1 MKILFISL
9 SFFISL
15 ILSAQDYNVKNIA
28 DSIKVNADVVLRV
41 EDYEI
46 KVASPKEAILKHKYA
61 LTILNEDGKHYA
73 GYYNMYGK
81 FNKLNKVVA
90 KLYDSTG
97 KLLKTVK
104 KKDMLDMAYNDQVSL
119 ISDDRT
125 VRYDFAWKTY
135 PYTIEIEDEE
145 ELKGFFSLPEWT
157 PVENASFA
165 VEKSSLTVVVPKDY
179 TLHYKLLKN
188 TKPPIEHIIDKNKTY
203 EWTINN
209 YKAIEHEPFSPDK
222 RKIVPGVLLAPSDF
236 EIDGYKGN
244 LDTWNNFGKFL
255 WQLYKG
261 RDVLP
266 ANVKSDIHKIT
277 DTVLDIDRKINLLY
291 DYLQQNTHY
300 ISIQMGI
307 GGWQPFDAGY
317 VAKNKYGDCKALS
330 NYMIAL
336 LKEAGVS
343 AKQVIIKAGAGLN
356 GLNKDFPS
364 NAFNH
369 AVMFIPNGNDTTWL
383 ECTSQYESPGFM
395 GSFTG
400 DRDALMLD
408 SSGGYIVHTPVYKA
422 SDNIQKRVIKASIT
436 ADGTLNADI
445 NTTFSGVSQHIKFNM
460 LHYANKEQK
469 DKELNAELHLPTY
482 RVESSEYKEHRGKI
496 PSIDEYLKI
505 TAENYANV
513 TAKRMFVVPNLI
525 EREDRLDTSKKRNFD
540 IVLHNSFTDID
551 SIEILIPVGYT
562 IESTPKDIDIKNK
575 FGSYSYK
582 VHLESNTIKLH
593 RQFTLYA
600 GTYPPEAF
608 SEFATFHDA
617 MFKAD
622 RSKMV
627 LVKKEN

>member
-1 MKILFISL
+1 MSLFL
-9 SFFISL
+9 FL
-15 ILSAQDYNVKNIA
+15 KVSAQDYNVKNIA
-28 DSIKVNADVVLRV
+28 DSLKIKADVVLRYDDNEFKIV
-41 EDYEI
+41 
-46 KVASPKEAILKHKYA
+46 SRKEAILKHKYA
-61 LTILNEDGKHYA
+61 ITILNEDGKYYS
-73 GYYNMYGK
+73 GYFNVYGK
-81 FNKLNKVVA
+81 FNKLNKVIA

-145 ELKGFFSLPEWT
+145 ELRGFFTLPEWT

-165 VEKSSLTVVVPKDY
+165 VEKSSLTVSVPKDY
-179 TLHYKLLKN
+179 VLHYKLLQN
-188 TKPPIEHIIDKNKTY
+188 TKPPVEHISDNNKTY

-209 YKAIEHEPFSPDK
+209 YLAIEHEPYSPDK

-244 LDTWNNFGKFL
+244 LDSWNNFGKFL

-266 ANVKSDIHKIT
+266 ANVKSDVHKLT
-277 DTVLDIDRKINLLY
+277 DTVADIDRKINLLY

-343 AKQVIIKAGAGLN
+343 SKQVIIKAGAGQN
-356 GLNKDFPS
+356 GLSKDFPANS
-364 NAFNH
+364 FNH
-369 AVMFIPNGNDTTWL
+369 AVMFVPNGKDTTWL

-422 SDNIQKRVIKASIT
+422 NDNTQKRVIKASVT

-445 NTTFSGVSQHIKFNM
+445 NTVFSGVSQHKKFTM

-482 RVESSEYKEHRGKI
+482 RVETSDYKEHRGKI
-496 PSIDEYLKI
+496 PFIDEHLKI
-505 TAENYANV
+505 TAENYANI

-525 EREDRLDTSKKRNFD
+525 EREEKLDTSKKRKFD

-551 SIEILIPVGYT
+551 SIEISIPVG
-562 IESTPKDIDIKNK
+562 
-575 FGSYSYK
+575 
-582 VHLESNTIKLH
+582 
-593 RQFTLYA
+593 
-600 GTYPPEAF
+600 
-608 SEFATFHDA
+608 
-617 MFKAD
+617 
-622 RSKMV
+622 
-627 LVKKEN
+627 